1 MIFDRLRLTK
11 KESEREQNDDDNI
24 VHAKRFVHV
33 EFDSDVCEG
42 DEDAG
47 GDDSFGHIP
56 IAWSSSLVASIGL
69 KALSSFPE
77 LLFLQAGGSIV
88 RFRFSK

>member
-11 KESEREQNDDDNI
+11 KESEREQDDHKKI
-24 VHAKRFVHV
+24 IYAKRFIYVV
-33 EFDSDVCEG
+33 FDSDVCED

-56 IAWSSSLVASIGL
+56 IA
-69 KALSSFPE
+69 
-77 LLFLQAGGSIV
+77 
-88 RFRFSK
+88 